1 MKVLRQRGT
10 GHRFAY
16 CAALAKRS
24 DMEVVEFDSTTPALP
39 VTPTL
44 SAPAPTANP
53 LDDLPVAPDLFGNA
67 LANAM
72 ASDLMAPAFIT
83 PK

>member
-10 GHRFAY
+10 GHVFAFSEQ
-16 CAALAKRS
+16 LAKRS
-24 DMEVVEFDSTTPALP
+24 DMEAVEFGSTATELP
-39 VTPTL
+39 VTPT
-44 SAPAPTANP
+44 APALAPSANP

-72 ASDLMAPAFIT
+72 ASDLMAPAFIAT
-83 PK
+83 K